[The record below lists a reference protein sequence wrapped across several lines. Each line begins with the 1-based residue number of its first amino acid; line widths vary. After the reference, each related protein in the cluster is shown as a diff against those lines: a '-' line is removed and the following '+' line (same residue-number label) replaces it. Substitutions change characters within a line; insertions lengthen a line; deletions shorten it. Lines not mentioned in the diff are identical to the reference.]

1 MRKLRIV
8 VAMALL
14 IAMVAGCSHM
24 STTQQRALSGGAIGA
39 GSGAAL
45 SLLTGGSVLLGTA
58 IGAGVG
64 TVGGL
69 VYDDVLA
76 RFECRARLRE
86 VRLCRCRDDD
96 DVDVLTCEQVGIVR
110 EHLRL
115 RQDLTDLV
123 APATDDR
130 GDFEPR
136 DAQER
141 RMEVPPRQ
149 PEPDQTDS

>member
-14 IAMVAGCSHM
+14 ISMVAGCSHM

-45 SLLTGGSVLLGTA
+45 TILTGGSVLLGTA

-69 VYDDVLA
+69 VYDDV
-76 RFECRARLRE
+76 
-86 VRLCRCRDDD
+86 
-96 DVDVLTCEQVGIVR
+96 QKNK
-110 EHLRL
+110 
-115 RQDLTDLV
+115 
-123 APATDDR
+123 
-130 GDFEPR
+130 
-136 DAQER
+136 
-141 RMEVPPRQ
+141 
-149 PEPDQTDS
+149 

>member
-45 SLLTGGSVLLGTA
+45 SILTGGSVLLGTA

-69 VYDDVLA
+69 VYDDV
-76 RFECRARLRE
+76 
-86 VRLCRCRDDD
+86 
-96 DVDVLTCEQVGIVR
+96 QKNK
-110 EHLRL
+110 
-115 RQDLTDLV
+115 
-123 APATDDR
+123 
-130 GDFEPR
+130 
-136 DAQER
+136 
-141 RMEVPPRQ
+141 
-149 PEPDQTDS
+149 

>member
-8 VAMALL
+8 VAMAVL

-45 SLLTGGSVLLGTA
+45 TILTGGSVLLGTA

-69 VYDDVLA
+69 VYDDI
-76 RFECRARLRE
+76 
-86 VRLCRCRDDD
+86 
-96 DVDVLTCEQVGIVR
+96 QKKK
-110 EHLRL
+110 
-115 RQDLTDLV
+115 
-123 APATDDR
+123 
-130 GDFEPR
+130 
-136 DAQER
+136 
-141 RMEVPPRQ
+141 
-149 PEPDQTDS
+149 

>member
-69 VYDDVLA
+69 VYDDV
-76 RFECRARLRE
+76 
-86 VRLCRCRDDD
+86 
-96 DVDVLTCEQVGIVR
+96 QKNK
-110 EHLRL
+110 
-115 RQDLTDLV
+115 
-123 APATDDR
+123 
-130 GDFEPR
+130 
-136 DAQER
+136 
-141 RMEVPPRQ
+141 
-149 PEPDQTDS
+149 

>member
-14 IAMVAGCSHM
+14 IAMVTGCSHM

-69 VYDDVLA
+69 VYDDV
-76 RFECRARLRE
+76 
-86 VRLCRCRDDD
+86 
-96 DVDVLTCEQVGIVR
+96 QKNK
-110 EHLRL
+110 
-115 RQDLTDLV
+115 
-123 APATDDR
+123 
-130 GDFEPR
+130 
-136 DAQER
+136 
-141 RMEVPPRQ
+141 
-149 PEPDQTDS
+149 